1 MAAIFIEFDY
11 NFCVYNVPRET
22 KRFIDIKSSVCSVRA
37 HVKICSGAFGRVRA
51 RVRARSGTFG
61 RVRAR
66 SGVF

>member
-11 NFCVYNVPRET
+11 NFCVLQRAAGNET
-22 KRFIDIKSSVCSVRA
+22 VYRYKKQHLQR
-37 HVKICSGAFGRVRA
+37 SGSCKNLFGRVRA